1 MVAFVLRQLCEVP
14 ARGVVVS
21 ASAAMLVG
29 RKFDSRPGLT
39 KTLQIG
45 TVALLPGARC
55 TEELQGTQ
63 PELQGTQPEHK
74 RNRVKMNPEYKLRP
88 GATRPL

>member
-63 PELQGTQPEHK
+63 PEHK